1 MKTIIE
7 TDETN
12 LACLDFKK
20 GKKMINWN
28 ELTRTEQVKIL
39 NAMSH
44 FHELFSKFIKTE
56 ENEAI

>member
-12 LACLDFKK
+12 LCCLDFKK

-39 NAMSH
+39 NALSQ
-44 FHELFSKFIKTE
+44 FHELFSKLLETE
-56 ENEAI
+56 